1 MKLPSKNFCPAPFV
15 QGYINANNRAH
26 KLCCMSDIVGRFDGT
41 KPLQDTFQQFWN
53 GDTIKKVRKQ
63 FLNGEWPDACWYCKK
78 HEEAGVYI

>member
-53 GDTIKKVRKQ
+53 GDMTHKWVVMPLQMRAYGMSH
-63 FLNGEWPDACWYCKK
+63 L
-78 HEEAGVYI
+78 